1 MITSFAL
8 AVIVTS
14 KQANIAIIA
23 FSNFAENANG
33 IDYRLLIFSKNEYF
47 C

>member
-1 MITSFAL
+1 MITNFAL
-8 AVIVTS
+8 AVIIMS
-14 KQANIAIIA
+14 KQGNIAIIV

-33 IDYRLLIFSKNEYF
+33 IDYRLLIFLNNEYF